1 MSEGNDTSIVEYFY
15 QLQGSVQGASS
26 AGHFSLQNGP
36 AIGVV
41 WPHFIDEKSQAQ
53 SGLEGVYESPR
64 ASGLP
69 LSFILLHGLC
79 DLEKTFHKVDK
90 RTDNATIY

>member
-1 MSEGNDTSIVEYFY
+1 MGNSKLSALYLWISKGQKYFIKLSALRFPSYLNGQDWRTGVGCVSEGNDTSIVEYFY

-41 WPHFIDEKSQAQ
+41 WPHFIDEKSQA
-53 SGLEGVYESPR
+53 
-64 ASGLP
+64 
-69 LSFILLHGLC
+69 
-79 DLEKTFHKVDK
+79 
-90 RTDNATIY
+90 